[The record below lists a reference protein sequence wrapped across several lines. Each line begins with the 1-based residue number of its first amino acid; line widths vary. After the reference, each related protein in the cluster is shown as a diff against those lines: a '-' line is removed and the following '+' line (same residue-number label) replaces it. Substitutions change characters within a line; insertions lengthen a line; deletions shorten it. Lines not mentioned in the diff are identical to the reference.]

1 MEDKQPPQQ
10 LEDSHLDSPDT
21 VVSAS
26 NSSVAASESLDTPS
40 ANKNNQNGLTD
51 SDKIR
56 FIPKTKLIQKFQDKI
71 KNVNIYLLLFIVV
84 LAIAATLVFINYQN
98 SNKTKDLATIN
109 GQELSQEELQKLS
122 STDQQIGDAKQ
133 TLTISSNA
141 VFNGRVL
148 VRENLD
154 VAGTIRVGG
163 ALSLPGITVSGT
175 SSFENVQIASNL
187 AITGN
192 TSVQG
197 ALAVQ
202 QNLTVGGSGNF
213 AGQITAPSISV
224 DRLILNSD
232 LQINRHIDAGGG
244 TPAVSRGGG
253 LGGAGTA
260 SLSGTDTAGTVN
272 LNFSPGSS
280 PGTLANITFSAPFSQ
295 TPHVVITPI
304 GAACASIGY
313 YINRSTTGFSINANS
328 SGDPS
333 SSCAF
338 DYITID

>member
-1 MEDKQPPQQ
+1 MEDKQP
-10 LEDSHLDSPDT
+10 EDSSLDKPET
-21 VVSAS
+21 LVSSGSNNLVASDSLDAPSENLNEQEAKS
-26 NSSVAASESLDTPS
+26 NSE
-40 ANKNNQNGLTD
+40 
-51 SDKIR
+51 KIR
-56 FIPKTKLIQKFQDKI
+56 FIPKTKLSQKFQNRI
-71 KNVNIYLLLFIVV
+71 KNINIYLLLFLII
-84 LAIAATLVFINYQN
+84 LAVSSAILYIYYQN
-98 SNKTKDLATIN
+98 SNKTKELATIN

-122 STDQQIGDAKQ
+122 ASDQQIGDAKQ

-192 TSVQG
+192 TSIQG
-197 ALAVQ
+197 ALTVQ
-202 QNLTVGGSGNF
+202 QNLTVGGNGNF

-272 LNFSPGSS
+272 LNFGPGSS
-280 PGTLANITFSAPFSQ
+280 PGNLANITFSTPFSQ
-295 TPHVVITPI
+295 TPHVVITPV
-304 GAACASIGY
+304 GGACANIGY

-328 SGDPS
+328 PGSPS

-338 DYITID
+338 DYIAID